1 MSIEE
6 FKVIKSIEEF
16 KARGTISELTKMIN
30 EIVAP
35 LRIEAE
41 TYETLHEIFQ
51 CLLEKWSDF
60 MNGPFVNKKAEYTFY
75 LTKLEGKQRNKML
88 GITDE
93 MYESPKLAKQWYLKI
108 AKLVHPD
115 AETDKTSEAF
125 IILQQLYDVMTDN
138 GEDDIDE
145 R

>member
-6 FKVIKSIEEF
+6 LKAVVSLEEF
-16 KARGTISELTKMIN
+16 KEIGTISELTHQIN

-35 LRIEAE
+35 LKVEAD
-41 TYETLHEIFQ
+41 TYETLYEIFQ

-60 MNGPFVNKKAEYTFY
+60 MKGPFVNEKEEYTFY
-75 LTKLEGKQRNKML
+75 LTMLEGKQRNKML

-93 MYESPKLAKQWYLKI
+93 MYESPELAKQWYLKI

-115 AETDKTSEAF
+115 IGITKTSEAF
-125 IILQQLYDVMTDN
+125 NVLQQLYDVMIDN
-138 GEDDIDE
+138 SEGDIDE